1 MNNEEAI
8 KYGIEWLEDEYLDAG
23 DRAFIELALEA
34 LKQMPVTT
42 TAGEGGVIYYPQVEG
57 VTPTVIDVG
66 KQEPCEMT
74 AEEYRQRMIQAFH
87 NADTDELIAVC
98 VLPTEKE
105 FEHLEWLLKNHYKK
119 EPCGNAIDR
128 AEAIKVAS
136 GYCHPANVAKELAK
150 LPSVNPQPC
159 EDAISKQAVLDC
171 LTTTKLKKFDFILQA
186 RAEIKKLP
194 PVNPT
199 KTGHWI
205 PVSERLPKIADV
217 YRVTRYY
224 PNNVMNPNYLV
235 DACFFDGSNTW
246 YNDNRINHERDY
258 ANNVIAWQEN
268 PEPYKVEPQE
278 SEDRCKNCEYYRNP
292 DYTRCHEC
300 KAESEDKE

>member
-1 MNNEEAI
+1 MSRDT
-8 KYGIEWLEDEYLDAG
+8 LE
-23 DRAFIELALEA
+23 
-34 LKQMPVTT
+34 
-42 TAGEGGVIYYPQVEG
+42 
-57 VTPTVIDVG
+57 
-66 KQEPCEMT
+66 QEPCEMT

-119 EPCGNAIDR
+119 EPCGDAIDR
-128 AEAIKVAS
+128 AEAMTEIMMFAGNVKSDEEDIYIKVS
-136 GYCHPANVAKELAK
+136 
-150 LPSVNPQPC
+150 
-159 EDAISKQAVLDC
+159 DAVQL
-171 LTTTKLKKFDFILQA
+171 L
-186 RAEIKKLP
+186 RELP
-194 PVNPT
+194 PVTPQP

-205 PVSERLPKIADV
+205 PVSERLPKFAGI

-235 DACFFDGSNTW
+235 DACCFDGSNTW
-246 YNDNRINHERDY
+246 YDDNRINHDRAY
-258 ANNVIAWQEN
+258 ADNVIAWQEN
-268 PEPYKVEPQE
+268 PEPYEPQE
-278 SEDRCKNCEYYRNP
+278 SEDKCKNCEYYRNP